1 MRILTA
7 IALSTLFATS
17 SFAAAGGTKSQPRT
31 GSVRRIS
38 DDAKPSEAKPAEGG
52 ETKAPAKKSS
62 KKKPPKKTT
71 EAPAAETPAK

>member
-17 SFAAAGGTKSQPRT
+17 SFAAAGGTSKTQSRT
-31 GSVRRIS
+31 SSVRRIS
-38 DDAKPSEAKPAEGG
+38 EDAKPSETKPAEGG
-52 ETKAPAKKSS
+52 EAKPVKKTS
-62 KKKPPKKTT
+62 KKKAPKKST